1 MATIADKNHHVAVRY
16 DSLAESACC
25 LSCGGARDLA
35 RPVLGEIC
43 IDLGSGRGTDAL
55 AMADEVGAQ
64 GHVYGVD
71 AAEKMLARGRRDAN
85 KLGVENVTFCA
96 GTLDNTSLNAGIAD
110 VVISNCA
117 INHANDK
124 EAVWREVFRVLKP
137 GGRFVVSD
145 IYSLREVPKLYR
157 DDPEAVAQCWAGA
170 STRDEYLATLARVGF
185 DAIEILEES
194 EPYKKGE
201 IEVASWTV
209 RGFRPEKKCC
219 CCS

>member
-1 MATIADKNHHVAVRY
+1 M
-16 DSLAESACC
+16 
-25 LSCGGARDLA
+25 
-35 RPVLGEIC
+35 
-43 IDLGSGRGTDAL
+43 
-55 AMADEVGAQ
+55 
-64 GHVYGVD
+64 
-71 AAEKMLARGRRDAN
+71 
-85 KLGVENVTFCA
+85 
-96 GTLDNTSLNAGIAD
+96 
-110 VVISNCA
+110 
-117 INHANDK
+117 
-124 EAVWREVFRVLKP
+124 
-137 GGRFVVSD
+137 VSD